1 MRPNHSGLR
10 PLGIY
15 MRKQHLITLLLLAVA
30 TFGHGQIVVGHPNA
44 SEQKVMAD
52 ELIDFISKN
61 IKW

>member
-1 MRPNHSGLR
+1 
-10 PLGIY
+10 